1 MSHWRERAQRV
12 IAAVHAELP
21 EDADLKAR
29 RKALKGQGWRAHE
42 GTAWGKKMWGRC
54 VREYLAR
61 YMPHDDRSSPLF
73 RPTRLDQAN
82 AEMRRGRTS

>member
-1 MSHWRERAQRV
+1 MSTWRERAQRV

-54 VREYLAR
+54 VREYLSR
-61 YMPHDDRSSPLF
+61 YAPRDASGMPLF
-73 RPTRLDQAN
+73 PPTRLDQAN
-82 AEMRRGRTS
+82 AEARRRRAI